1 MIRAL
6 KNRIVS
12 VKLNF
17 NQTEDA
23 TINKKSIGMK
33 IKNIIG
39 ITCFAAL
46 SLSSCKDYLDPY
58 EYGLIDQDK
67 AFSLTSTLDGMAN
80 SAYGN
85 VPAGFNRIGASYLT
99 SASDEAEEVNDMET
113 IQSFNIGS
121 WNKYSNPDDI
131 WSNCYK
137 GIRIASDY
145 LQGTDTLTWWEI
157 RYSNPSQYTIWTDN
171 LCRNRG
177 EMHFL
182 RGLYYFELF
191 KRYGEVPLLKEKM
204 DLATVDR
211 SLYGRAPIDSI
222 VNFIVDE
229 IDICTGRGK
238 YALTKAQKDTLM
250 KYNKKSLPSP
260 YRDTVAIYYANPG
273 TWASRQGRATLG
285 SALALKAKALVYAA
299 SPQFN
304 PNGVDVEKW
313 KRAAAACKE
322 VVDLTTQYSTY
333 YALSTS
339 YAGIFSAIAWN
350 NEFLYAK
357 AATNN
362 TFELANFPIS
372 ISKGATGT
380 CPTADLIDDYENKD
394 GTPFSWT
401 AFQTAFNTAK
411 AANKTLPSPYD
422 NRDYRLKM
430 TIITNMDKFNAVT
443 PIECFEGGAAGLP
456 KYRATKTG
464 YYLKKFTNQALDL
477 TLNQTSVHYWP
488 YMRLGDFF
496 LMYAEAMNEAYGADA
511 KPAGY
516 TLSALEALNKVRRTG
531 RNDVKMPLITA
542 GKSVDAFRTIVK
554 HERRIELAFED
565 ARYWDLR
572 RWKESEDYLN
582 SKIHGVKIIKNS
594 ATTNDFT
601 YETVDVENRVF
612 DASRMYFYPIPQT
625 EIDKAAGVLVQNPN
639 W

>member
-1 MIRAL
+1 MKQA
-6 KNRIVS
+6 
-12 VKLNF
+12 F
-17 NQTEDA
+17 
-23 TINKKSIGMK
+23 KSIYNKVNTTFSQYPNVVGRM
-33 IKNIIG
+33 
-39 ITCFAAL
+39 L
-46 SLSSCKDYLDPY
+46 SLCSGNKLMSVLILIIITAFTSCNDYLNPY
-58 EYGLIDQDK
+58 EYGLIDQKK

-80 SAYGN
+80 SAYSY
-85 VPAGFNRIGASYLT
+85 VPAGFNRIGNSYLT
-99 SASDEAEEVNDMET
+99 SASDEAEEVNDMEA
-113 IQSFNIGS
+113 IQAFNVGS
-121 WNKYSNPDDI
+121 WNKISNPDDV
-131 WSNCYK
+131 WTNCYK

-145 LQGTDTLTWWEI
+145 LQGTDTLSWWEI
-157 RYSNPSQYTIWTDN
+157 RYSNPAQYTIWIDN

-191 KRYGEVPLLKEKM
+191 KRYGDVPLLKEKL

-211 SLYGRAPIDSI
+211 TLYGRAPVDSV

-229 IDICTGRGK
+229 LDKCTSRGK
-238 YALTKAQKDTLM
+238 YALTKAQKDTLI
-250 KYNKKSLPSP
+250 KYNNKSLPSP

-285 SALALKAKALVYAA
+285 SALALKAKVLIYAA

-304 PNGVDVEKW
+304 PTGDVEKW

-322 VVDLTTQYSTY
+322 VLDLTTQYPGY
-333 YALSTS
+333 YSLSTS
-339 YAGIFSAIAWN
+339 YAGIFSATAWN

-362 TFELANFPIS
+362 TFEIANFPIN
-372 ISKGATGT
+372 ISKGSTGT
-380 CPTADLIDDYENKD
+380 CPTSDLVDDYENKD

-411 AANKTLPSPYD
+411 AANKTLPSPFD

-430 TIITNMDKFNAVT
+430 TILTNMDKFNSVT
-443 PIECFEGGAAGLP
+443 PIECFVGGTAGQP
-456 KYRATKTG
+456 IYHATKTG

-477 TLNQTSVHYWP
+477 TLSQTSAHYWP

-496 LMYAEAMNEAYGADA
+496 LLYAEAMNEAYGPEV

-516 TLSALEALNKVRRTG
+516 TLSALDALNKVRRTG
-531 RNDVKMPLITA
+531 RNDVKMPLITT
-542 GKSVDAFRTIVK
+542 GKSQVDFRKIVK

-572 RWKESEDYLN
+572 RWKESEIYLN
-582 SKIHGVKIIKNS
+582 GTIHALKITKNS
-594 ATTNDFT
+594 SVSNDFK
-601 YETVDVENRVF
+601 YEIVDLENRVF
-612 DASRMYFYPIPQT
+612 DASKMYFYPIPQT